1 MLSSSRGR
9 MIKIVVNVNRQDVTL
24 TFTVGQAF
32 PKVEGKLVSVEVSGR
47 ELQRLQDDKELPL
60 NLPADACL
68 TWNSPH
74 AGRVLRE
81 LKELFDV

>member
-1 MLSSSRGR
+1 

-32 PKVEGKLVSVEVSGR
+32 PRVEGKLVSVEVSGR
-47 ELQRLQDDKELPL
+47 ELQRLQERRLQDDKELPL
-60 NLPADACL
+60 NLPDTACL
-68 TWNSPH
+68 TWHSPH

-81 LKELFDV
+81 LKELFDA